1 MSNMLDGI
9 WSSVLIANTTL
20 TLTTCYKQFIVIPTL
35 KDISVK
41 GTCESSVFD
50 VCLMSNMSSKYME
63 IIGL

>member
-1 MSNMLDGI
+1 MQ
-9 WSSVLIANTTL
+9 SSVVIANTTL
-20 TLTTCYKQFIVIPTL
+20 TCYKHFTVIPTL

-50 VCLMSNMSSKYME
+50 VCLMSNMSNTYTE

>member
-1 MSNMLDGI
+1 MQ
-9 WSSVLIANTTL
+9 SSVLIANTTL
-20 TLTTCYKQFIVIPTL
+20 TLTTCYKHFIVIPIL

-50 VCLMSNMSSKYME
+50 VCLMPNMLSKYTE